1 MRKLLLVVVV
11 VSGCR
16 AEPPCVIEGTHE
28 RRFQVTAMTVP
39 RTRSELAVDLNGD
52 RKEDNQLGN
61 TMSALI
67 QQSINPQEYVDA
79 AIKAG
84 IFKPIIDVRSTDALG
99 RNADGAGAVFGDG
112 DDPGTFC
119 GWIAGGRYES
129 RDGELSGKPVTLSM
143 TLPFFE
149 NARVP
154 VFGAQLRYLLDG
166 DTMTGQLNAAV
177 PREEVVSRIIPG
189 VAKLVQKKID
199 GDPNAGFSMTLQSL
213 FDNGGVDEGCNG
225 GCRNPDG
232 SCGIKANGLIEVCEV
247 ATNSIVKN
255 LAAPDVQMFNRGVY
269 DPQKENRDKDSWSL
283 GVGFTAVEVK

>member
-1 MRKLLLVVVV
+1 
-11 VSGCR
+11 
-16 AEPPCVIEGTHE
+16 
-28 RRFQVTAMTVP
+28 
-39 RTRSELAVDLNGD
+39 
-52 RKEDNQLGN
+52 
-61 TMSALI
+61 
-67 QQSINPQEYVDA
+67 
-79 AIKAG
+79 
-84 IFKPIIDVRSTDALG
+84 
-99 RNADGAGAVFGDG
+99 
-112 DDPGTFC
+112 
-119 GWIAGGRYES
+119 
-129 RDGELSGKPVTLSM
+129 M

-149 NARVP
+149 NERVP